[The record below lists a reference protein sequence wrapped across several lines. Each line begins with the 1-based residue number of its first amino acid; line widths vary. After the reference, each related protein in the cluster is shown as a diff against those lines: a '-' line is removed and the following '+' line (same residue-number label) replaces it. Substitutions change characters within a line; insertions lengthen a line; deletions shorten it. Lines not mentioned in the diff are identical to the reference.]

1 MPTDTEGGGGGVNG
15 HLSHLTFRSSFI
27 SFLNLSCL
35 IDSDLNVTPTSVSY
49 LLLADD
55 LCFQIKKNVQSLVT
69 INHGVI
75 AHLNLNLRL
84 LKSLLFFS
92 LQETVAA
99 NTHTQICI
107 QKHKHGP
114 CAFAIKLPQRPA
126 CLVCDDKNGDSSRY
140 PEQSPRLD
148 KPFFFRD

>member
-69 INHGVI
+69 LNQGVI

-99 NTHTQICI
+99 NTHTHRYVYRSTNMVPVHLPSNCPR
-107 QKHKHGP
+107 GP
-114 CAFAIKLPQRPA
+114 LVWCAMIRMETVA
-126 CLVCDDKNGDSSRY
+126 DT
-140 PEQSPRLD
+140 QSPRLD